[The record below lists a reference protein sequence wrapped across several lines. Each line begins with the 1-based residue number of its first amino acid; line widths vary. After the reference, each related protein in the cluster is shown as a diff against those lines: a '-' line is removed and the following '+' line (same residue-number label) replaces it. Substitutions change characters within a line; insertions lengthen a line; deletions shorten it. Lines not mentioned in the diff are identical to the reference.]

1 MQCLLLSWGYIF
13 YFHLFFR
20 LFKLDLASVP
30 EMSFRLQIVSLL
42 TAITYSF
49 HRPYFTPFIFPQWFS
64 LNFKHFFSCCFFFF
78 FHFYIILLSSNLSF
92 LSSYYCLWIFIHS
105 QQNFIMDVYMKQK
118 IKKLQTYPYK
128 VFNLEGWTRYAKKI
142 KDIFHILSE
151 GRSILQSEWLGKMS
165 LRR

>member
-1 MQCLLLSWGYIF
+1 MQCLLLSWGCIF

-20 LFKLDLASVP
+20 LFKLDLASIP
-30 EMSFRLQIVSLL
+30 EMSFHLQIVSSL
-42 TAITYSF
+42 TSIMYSF
-49 HRPYFTPFIFPQWFS
+49 YRTYFTPFIFPQWFG
-64 LNFKHFFSCCFFFF
+64 LNFKHIFSCCFFFF
-78 FHFYIILLSSNLSF
+78 PFLYYPLVFKSILFKLLLSLN
-92 LSSYYCLWIFIHS
+92 IHS
-105 QQNFIMDVYMKQK
+105 QQNFIMDAYMEQK

-151 GRSILQSEWLGKMS
+151 GRSTLQSEWLGKMS